1 MTWTNA
7 TLRER
12 EKASIEDFVLHHC
25 EKLTGDTLDFGCG
38 LQPYRKIVENCGGS
52 YYPFDRL
59 GYPGCTV
66 HTSVGNDW
74 PLQQRNSWDAI
85 LCTQVIQYVER
96 PARLILDFWAALKP
110 GGWLVMT
117 GPTNWP
123 EVESDDLWRFTIQG
137 IGFLLDSAGFQQI
150 EVASREAM
158 MVNDI
163 GLSLGWGAIGQ
174 ASLL

>member
-1 MTWTNA
+1 
-7 TLRER
+7 
-12 EKASIEDFVLHHC
+12 
-25 EKLTGDTLDFGCG
+25 
-38 LQPYRKIVENCGGS
+38 
-52 YYPFDRL
+52 
-59 GYPGCTV
+59 
-66 HTSVGNDW
+66 
-74 PLQQRNSWDAI
+74 
-85 LCTQVIQYVER
+85 
-96 PARLILDFWAALKP
+96 
-110 GGWLVMT
+110 MT